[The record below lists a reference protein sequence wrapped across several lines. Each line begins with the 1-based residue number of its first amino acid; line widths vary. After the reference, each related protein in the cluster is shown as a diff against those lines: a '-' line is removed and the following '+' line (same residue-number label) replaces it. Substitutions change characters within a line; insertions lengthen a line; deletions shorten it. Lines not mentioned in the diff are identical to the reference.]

1 MKNLLL
7 FLLLFF
13 GMNVVYGLEFD
24 QFDPND
30 INSLREATRY
40 YQQEYDKKRGT
51 IEAEEDFDKF
61 WQYYIKFDN
70 RQNQKIYLPYETI
83 DNSIQKQID
92 KYSEQYYKYG
102 LVAQFDEGEFMLVPS
117 RRYLYENFAPY
128 LSKPHQ
134 ELLKFE
140 ISDVRTIYDGR
151 YIISISELKNQ
162 IKFYEGLIKKYPEF
176 SKRRRVYDK
185 VRSIEE
191 DIKHY
196 PNIYY

>member
-1 MKNLLL
+1 M
-7 FLLLFF
+7 
-13 GMNVVYGLEFD
+13 
-24 QFDPND
+24 
-30 INSLREATRY
+30 A
-40 YQQEYDKKRGT
+40 
-51 IEAEEDFDKF
+51 
-61 WQYYIKFDN
+61 
-70 RQNQKIYLPYETI
+70 PYETI

-151 YIISISELKNQ
+151 YIISISGLKNQ
-162 IKFYEGLIKKYPEF
+162 KKF
-176 SKRRRVYDK
+176 
-185 VRSIEE
+185 
-191 DIKHY
+191 
-196 PNIYY
+196 